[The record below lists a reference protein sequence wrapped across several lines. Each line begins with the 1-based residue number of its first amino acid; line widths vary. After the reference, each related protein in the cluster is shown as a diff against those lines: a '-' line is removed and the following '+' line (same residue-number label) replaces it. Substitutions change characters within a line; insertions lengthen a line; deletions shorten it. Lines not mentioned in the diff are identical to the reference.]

1 MIVATIVL
9 VLIAALVTK
18 MVIDVQK
25 FKKKRN
31 KNECEL
37 PHTIKYCVT
46 LLSRQLADAD
56 IHYEGDISDLG
67 NEVGYAL
74 GNVIYN
80 MNEKQIT
87 DFIHGLRH
95 GISLTN
101 GTH

>member
-1 MIVATIVL
+1 MVVATIVL

-31 KNECEL
+31 QYEL
-37 PHTIKYCVT
+37 PHTLKYCVT
-46 LLSRQLADAD
+46 LLSRELNDKD
-56 IHYEGDISDLG
+56 IFYEGDISDLG

-74 GNVIYN
+74 GNVIEN
-80 MNEKQIT
+80 MNEQQVT